1 MSYSWAGRRSGVPPN
16 SSSQQKKVHV
26 REIMPFSNRRPV
38 LWSRRGV
45 CIIRPACRTI
55 FHTQEGSMVET
66 YLPGGAGGLLQR
78 RWAEE
83 EGRPEKQRNLPV
95 MHFSSYILFWAS
107 KSLPD
112 FFSPPQFSAVD
123 DAAQKAAGNL
133 ITLRPLSYCTL
144 FFLGRVKDPFRCVPE
159 FEVNASRFRSR
170 PQELS
175 VSFPRMTV
183 ARRLLN
189 ANASSQSLFKHQ
201 RFSCSPK
208 KEKKIGDDRLSPPR
222 CTQLLHCSFFFLT

>member
-1 MSYSWAGRRSGVPPN
+1 
-16 SSSQQKKVHV
+16 
-26 REIMPFSNRRPV
+26 
-38 LWSRRGV
+38 
-45 CIIRPACRTI
+45 
-55 FHTQEGSMVET
+55 MVET
-66 YLPGGAGGLLQR
+66 YLPGRAGGLLQR
-78 RWAEE
+78 RWEE
-83 EGRPEKQRNLPV
+83 EGRPEKTEELTCYAFQFLYPV
-95 MHFSSYILFWAS
+95 LSAEQVNHFQI
-107 KSLPD
+107 
-112 FFSPPQFSAVD
+112 FSPPPFSAVD

-133 ITLRPLSYCTL
+133 ITLRPLSYSTL

-159 FEVNASRFRSR
+159 FEVKFEASRFRSR